1 MTIYVCYTIFFLFL
15 LLRKKG
21 LNRTFS
27 VTESETKLILLGLV
41 IYCASYLVTTALIK
55 SGLKTESYYI
65 LSHHVI
71 LLAICLF
78 LYIKM
83 LKTHDPQP

>member
-1 MTIYVCYTIFFLFL
+1 MTLYVCYTLFFLFL

-27 VTESETKLILLGLV
+27 VKESETRLILLGLV
-41 IYCASYLVTTALIK
+41 IYCASYVLSSALIK
-55 SGLKTESYYI
+55 FGLKTESYYI

-71 LLAICLF
+71 LLAICVF

-83 LKTHDPQP
+83 VNTNDR